1 MGALMAFKVIMT
13 AFLVAFLVLNLWI
26 LWRPSKPQPG
36 VFLMSGSGI
45 LHHVSFVDKGG
56 VKREL
61 DLNVPFE
68 NGQPMRLDAAEDSAP
83 AFTVTY
89 K

>member
-1 MGALMAFKVIMT
+1 MTFKVIVT
-13 AFLVAFLVLNLWI
+13 ALLLVYAVLGLWV

-36 VFLMSGSGI
+36 TFLMSGSGV

-61 DLNVPFE
+61 DLNMPFE
-68 NGQPMRLDAAEDSAP
+68 NGQPMWLDAAEDYAP
-83 AFTVTY
+83 TFTVTY